1 MSNIYCCRSFIKALR
16 IIEVYK
22 LSLCRIFLVFF
33 FSSFCFFFHSMNCIL
48 FIIFSPH
55 YFLFNWSSK
64 TMIAIF
70 TSRDHQTWK
79 IRLQLHSIIVLYY
92 SACIFPSSAST
103 QLNRESSKMEQDFK
117 CFNHQTKS
125 NSSSASASTQLKL
138 PSLALFSSTCFVF
151 WSYKK
156 KYINLILFTFF

>member
-103 QLNRESSKMEQDFK
+103 QLN
-117 CFNHQTKS
+117 
-125 NSSSASASTQLKL
+125 STQSQLKL
-138 PSLALFSSTCFVF
+138 RLRLALFPVSDKPSTHPSTRRKVGRC
-151 WSYKK
+151 
-156 KYINLILFTFF
+156 NLSPVSTWKSLKNRQVW

>member
-103 QLNRESSKMEQDFK
+103 QLN
-117 CFNHQTKS
+117 
-125 NSSSASASTQLKL
+125 STQSQPNLRL
-138 PSLALFSSTCFVF
+138 RWSLFLFDQATLHMDSATGPTHRLHNRPTRRKSFIWNWKGVKHAVF
-151 WSYKK
+151 EF
-156 KYINLILFTFF
+156 IF